1 MTLLKTLLTALGLTS
16 APSGP
21 ATSVTT
27 IAQITGDRYL
37 SPLNGTGTN
46 NGPSCCRVNANFFH
60 SGVVNVAGLV
70 TAKGPN
76 GFWIRSPEPDNND
89 RTSER

>member
-1 MTLLKTLLTALGLTS
+1 MALVRSFVYPIANGKT
-16 APSGP
+16 
-21 ATSVTT
+21 
-27 IAQITGDRYL
+27 D
-37 SPLNGTGTN
+37 
-46 NGPSCCRVNANFFH
+46 FFDP
-60 SGVVNVAGLV
+60 GVVNVAGLV

>member
-1 MTLLKTLLTALGLTS
+1 MALVRRLVYPVADSNT
-16 APSGP
+16 
-21 ATSVTT
+21 
-27 IAQITGDRYL
+27 D
-37 SPLNGTGTN
+37 
-46 NGPSCCRVNANFFH
+46 FFH